1 MVTGAAVVVGET
13 DSSPG
18 ADPPVAGGPAE
29 PAAGQFSRQSIVFFS
44 GPLENCVIE
53 CIDPALMKPEVVG
66 DRRERKYAPI
76 RSGDHL
82 LLKLNRTN
90 GSEK

>member
-1 MVTGAAVVVGET
+1 MVTGAAVEHDTESTGE
-13 DSSPG
+13 DS
-18 ADPPVAGGPAE
+18 PVKAGSDRT
-29 PAAGQFSRQSIVFFS
+29 AGQFARQSIVFFS

-66 DRRERKYAPI
+66 DTLVRKYAPI

-90 GSEK
+90 GSDN

>member
-1 MVTGAAVVVGET
+1 VVTGAAVAVDAVSTSADSGVT
-13 DSSPG
+13 DL
-18 ADPPVAGGPAE
+18 E
-29 PAAGQFSRQSIVFFS
+29 PTAGQFARQSIVFFT

-53 CIDPALMKPEVVG
+53 CIDPALMKPAIVG
-66 DRRERKYAPI
+66 DTRNRKYAPI